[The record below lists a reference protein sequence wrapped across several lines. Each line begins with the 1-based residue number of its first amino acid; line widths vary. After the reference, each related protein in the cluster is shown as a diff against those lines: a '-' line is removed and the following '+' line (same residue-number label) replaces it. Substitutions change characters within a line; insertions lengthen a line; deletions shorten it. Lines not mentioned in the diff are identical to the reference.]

1 MTEKLLHF
9 IWQFQYYNRDSL
21 TTTGGET
28 LSIEF
33 PGHYNTDQGPDFSAA
48 SIRINQVR
56 LVGNIELH
64 VLASDWNRHA
74 HQHDH
79 HYHNV
84 VLHVVWKNDAPI
96 QAVNNIATLVLEDRV
111 PKLLLQRYE
120 QLMADVKA
128 VPCQTHL
135 PVLSEVSWMAWKER
149 LAIERLQA
157 KSQRV
162 LALYEESNHHWEE
175 VFWWMLA
182 ANFGATKNTTLF
194 EQVAKSIGVNILA
207 KHKNQIHQLEALL
220 LGQAN
225 LLGGSYE
232 DKYAQLLQREYQFYQ
247 RKYDLKKVFA
257 EPVFLRM
264 RPASFPTVRLA
275 QLAMLVFSSTHLFS
289 QLKEQASVKD
299 VKQLLNVTANDY
311 WHYHYRFD
319 EETAYLP
326 KHLGEQMTDNI
337 VINTIVPVLF
347 AYGLYQK
354 DQAVKDKAIRWLQ
367 ETTAEQNNITKTW
380 KAHTISC
387 SNAMESQALIQ
398 LYKIY
403 CIPKNCLKCAIG
415 TRLLGSR

>member
-1 MTEKLLHF
+1 MTERLLHF

-21 TTTGGET
+21 CTTSGEL

-33 PGHYNTDQGPDFSAA
+33 PGNYNTDQGPDFSAA

-64 VLASDWNRHA
+64 VQASDWNRHA

-84 VLHVVWKNDAPI
+84 ILHVVWKNDAPI
-96 QAVNNIATLVLEDRV
+96 QAVNHIATLVLEDRV

-120 QLMADVKA
+120 QLMANAKA
-128 VPCQTHL
+128 IPCHAHL

-149 LAIERLQA
+149 LAIERLQV

-162 LALYEESNHHWEE
+162 LAWYEQSNHHWEE

-182 ANFGATKNTTLF
+182 TSFGATKNTQLF
-194 EQVAKSIGVNILA
+194 EEVAKSIGVNILA

-225 LLGGSYE
+225 LLEGRFE
-232 DKYAQLLQREYQFYQ
+232 DKYAQMLQREYQFYQ
-247 RKYDLKKVFA
+247 HKHALKKVCQA
-257 EPVFLRM
+257 PAFLRM

-275 QLAMLVFSSTHLFS
+275 QLAMLIFNSCHLFS
-289 QLKEQASVKD
+289 KMKEQASVKD

-326 KHLGEQMTDNI
+326 KNLGMQMMDNI

-347 AYGLYQK
+347 AYGLYHK
-354 DQAVKDKAIRWLQ
+354 DQAIKDKALSWLQ
-367 ETTAEQNNITKTW
+367 ETAAEQNNITKTW
-380 KAHTISC
+380 KVHGIGC
-387 SNAMESQALIQ
+387 SNALESQALIQ
-398 LYKIY
+398 LHKQY
-403 CIPKNCLKCAIG
+403 CLPKNCLTCALG
-415 TRLLGSR
+415 TKLLGSR